1 MPHNQSIAM
10 DFTRKLLRW
19 YHQNG
24 RNLPFRNTSN
34 PYYIW
39 LSEIILQQTR
49 VNQGMDY
56 YHRFVENYPT
66 IQELAK
72 APEEDV
78 LKLWQGLGYY
88 SRARNLH
95 YTAQYVVSNYGGKFP
110 EEYSEIL
117 KLKGV
122 GPYTAAAIASFA
134 FKQPVATVDGNAF
147 RLFARYFGIYD
158 DIAKAKTR
166 TLFQALGDEW
176 IDKQNPD
183 LFNHAVMDFGA
194 TVCKPQQPL
203 CNDCVLQEGCFAYHN
218 NEINNLP
225 VKVKKIKIKHRYL
238 HYLLI
243 IDRKGDYYVNKRT
256 TKGIWQGLYEF
267 PLHESATDESI
278 EQTIQQL
285 CNTYQTKPSEW
296 VLEKEELIHK
306 LSHQTLHI
314 YVWRL
319 NRPQNLINQAS
330 YNTNAIKGLA
340 FPIILWNE
348 VVQNL

>member
-1 MPHNQSIAM
+1 MN
-10 DFTRKLLRW
+10 FTQKLLKW

-24 RNLPFRNTSN
+24 RDLPFRNTKN

-56 YHRFVENYPT
+56 YHRFVDTYPT
-66 IQELAK
+66 IQDLAK
-72 APEEDV
+72 APEEEV

-95 YTAQYVVSNYGGKFP
+95 HTAQYIVQHFNGAFP
-110 EEYSEIL
+110 RSYDEIL
-117 KLKGV
+117 KLRGI

-134 FKQPVATVDGNAF
+134 FKQPVATIDGNAF
-147 RLFARYFGIYD
+147 RVFARYFGIYD

-176 IDKQNPD
+176 IDPKKPD
-183 LFNHAVMDFGA
+183 QFNHALMDFGA
-194 TVCKPQQPL
+194 IVCKPQQPL
-203 CNDCVLQEGCFAYHN
+203 CNDCVLQDECFAYHKK
-218 NEINNLP
+218 ETNNLP
-225 VKVKKIKIKHRYL
+225 VKIKKNKITHRYL

-243 IDRKGDYYVNKRT
+243 TDNQERYYIHKRT
-256 TKGIWQGLYEF
+256 AKGIWQGLHEF
-267 PLHESATDESI
+267 PLYECPTEESL
-278 EQTIQQL
+278 EQVVEHL
-285 CNTYQTKPSEW
+285 CRLYQTQPADW
-296 VLEKEELIHK
+296 TLEKQDLTHK

-314 YVWRL
+314 CVWRL
-319 NRPQNLINQAS
+319 KISQTLAPYAS
-330 YNTNAIKGLA
+330 YDTDTIKTLA
-340 FPIILWNE
+340 FPIVLWNE